1 MLKISEVGFKV
12 KTLGRVFSSLSI
24 HKELRGFGVFLENLS
39 GHMHAGVASTMAWRV
54 VPLPP
59 TANGRRLEP
68 HTVVHGAPHHSVA
81 AAQAGPA
88 LLWQIRPQ
96 MPWTDL
102 PQLLCDLE
110 LEMHSNLMLSQE
122 IDIDLLLEF
131 GETDLKQLGI
141 WSFGHRRN
149 CCSRSC
155 LFNDATPFSKT
166 ICSKKDV
173 KGICAAINNALRL
186 FFLPVS

>member
-39 GHMHAGVASTMAWRV
+39 GQMHARVASTMASRV

-59 TANGRRLEP
+59 TANGRRFEP
-68 HTVVHGAPHHSVA
+68 HHGVA

-88 LLWQIRPQ
+88 PLWRIRPQ

-102 PQLLCDLE
+102 PQLLRDLE
-110 LEMHSNLMLSQE
+110 LEMYSDLMLSQE

-141 WSFGHRRN
+141 QSFGHRRK
-149 CCSRSC
+149 
-155 LFNDATPFSKT
+155 LLLALMPFQ
-166 ICSKKDV
+166 
-173 KGICAAINNALRL
+173 
-186 FFLPVS
+186 